1 MKRREFIIGAAVGS
15 GALIAGSRQASAFRN
30 WLSLMPTTAAAADS
44 RIEILTGES
53 IGTIAP
59 EIYGHFVEHLGGVVY
74 DGIWVGE
81 NSKIPNIGGLR
92 KSLIDALKKTRP
104 GLIRWPGPLWMEPGL
119 PG

>member
-1 MKRREFIIGAAVGS
+1 MKRRDFIVGAAATG
-15 GALIAGSRQASAFRN
+15 GALVAGSRPAFAVSSL
-30 WLSLMPTTAAAADS
+30 LSRIPTIAAAADS

-81 NSKIPNIGGLR
+81 NSKISNIGGLR
-92 KSLIDALKKTRP
+92 KS
-104 GLIRWPGPLWMEPGL
+104 
-119 PG
+119 